1 MHIFLHNRDDHFA
14 SATRRLLRVAL
25 LACIVTTGC
34 ARYVDKP
41 IDAQAQVLLAP
52 LDPQQ
57 LSAHAETHSSIP
69 LPMLDINPNGPWND
83 MQIGV
88 IAVLANPGLKAA
100 RAQGGI
106 ADAQVF
112 AAGLLPDLQI
122 GINADHPDSAGVV
135 NAYGISAGFDI
146 AALLLRSSTRDKA
159 KAAAAEVQKN
169 IAWQEWTVASQAR
182 LLARRLP
189 FLQQQHALAVQAENT
204 AQNLLDLTM
213 KNVAV
218 GNAKLD
224 DLVLRRVALLD
235 TTERA
240 DTLARAVETTRLSL
254 NQTLGASPEQQLP
267 FATISTTHDLSIL
280 DTNALFETA
289 RSERLDL
296 RALRAGYE
304 SQQAETRHAILAQY
318 PLPVLTLNRA
328 RDTTPIY
335 SRGASLALSLP
346 LWNRNRGA
354 IAVAE
359 ATRDQLRIEYESR
372 LHEIRAEIAAQLA
385 ELQRNAMQ
393 SELLQQQLQTMQPEI
408 QTLNS
413 AVQHGDIAL
422 VTYETARAAYLDK
435 QLANL
440 ALKQAATEGEVTLE
454 LTVGVLLWH

>member
-1 MHIFLHNRDDHFA
+1 MRIFLHNRDDRPA
-14 SATRRLLRVAL
+14 SDPRRFLRVAL

-41 IDAQAQVLLAP
+41 IDAHAQSLLAP
-52 LDPQQ
+52 LDSQQ
-57 LSAHAETHSSIP
+57 LSAHAETHSALR
-69 LPMLDINPNGPWND
+69 LPILDIDPAGPWND
-83 MQIGV
+83 MQIGL
-88 IAVLANPGLKAA
+88 IAVLANPALKAA
-100 RAQGGI
+100 RAQSGI

-122 GINADHPDSAGVV
+122 GINIDHPDSAGVV

-146 AALLLRSSTRDKA
+146 AALLLHSSTRAKA
-159 KAAAAEVQKN
+159 KAAAAEVKKN
-169 IAWQEWTVASQAR
+169 IAWQEWTVANQAR

-189 FLQQQHALAVQAENT
+189 FLQQQQALAVDAQNT
-204 AQNLLDLTM
+204 AQNLLDLTT
-213 KNVAV
+213 KNVDA
-218 GNAKLD
+218 GNTKLD
-224 DLVLRRVALLD
+224 DLALRRVALLD
-235 TTERA
+235 TTERVN
-240 DTLARAVETTRLSL
+240 TLARDIETTRLTL
-254 NQTLGASPEQQLP
+254 NQTLGATPEQRLP
-267 FATISTTHDLSIL
+267 FAATSTSRDFSTL
-280 DTNALFETA
+280 DTNSLFETA

-304 SQQAETRHAILAQY
+304 SQQAETRHTILAQY

-335 SRGASLALSLP
+335 SKGASLALTLP

-359 ATRDQLRIEYESR
+359 ATREQLRIEYESR

-385 ELQRNAMQ
+385 ELQRSATQ
-393 SELLQQQLQTMQPEI
+393 SELLQQQLQKMQPEI
-408 QTLNS
+408 QALNN

-435 QLANL
+435 QIANL
-440 ALKQAATEGEVTLE
+440 ALAQAAAEGEVTLE

>member
-1 MHIFLHNRDDHFA
+1 MSIFLHRYDDHAAFDP
-14 SATRRLLRVAL
+14 RRFLCAIL
-25 LACIVTTGC
+25 LACAAMSGC

-41 IDAQAQVLLAP
+41 IDAHAQSLLAP

-57 LSAHAETHSSIP
+57 LSARAETHSSLP
-69 LPMLDINPNGPWND
+69 LPMLDINPAGPWND
-83 MQIGV
+83 MQIGL
-88 IAVLANPGLKAA
+88 IAVLANPGLKAT

-122 GINADHPDSAGVV
+122 GISADHPDSAGVV

-146 AALLLRSSTRDKA
+146 AALLLHSATRAKA

-169 IAWQEWTVASQAR
+169 IAWQEWTVANQAR
-182 LLARRLP
+182 LLARRLA
-189 FLQQQHALAVQAENT
+189 FLQQQLALATQAENT
-204 AQNLLDLTM
+204 AQNLLDLTS
-213 KNVAV
+213 KNVAA
-218 GNAKLD
+218 GDAKLD
-224 DLVLRRVALLD
+224 DLALRRVALLD

-240 DTLARAVETTRLSL
+240 NTLARDIETTRLSL
-254 NQTLGASPEQQLP
+254 NQTLGATPEQRLP
-267 FATISTTHDLSIL
+267 FAAKSTSRDFSKL
-280 DTNALFETA
+280 DINSLFETA

-304 SQQAETRHAILAQY
+304 SQQAETRHTILAQY

-335 SRGASLALSLP
+335 SKGASLALTLP

-359 ATRDQLRIEYESR
+359 ATREQLRIEYESR

-385 ELQRNAMQ
+385 ELQRGAMQ
-393 SELLQQQLQTMQPEI
+393 SELLQQQLQKMQPEI
-408 QTLNS
+408 QALNN

-422 VTYETARAAYLDK
+422 VTYETARATYLDK
-435 QLANL
+435 QIANL
-440 ALKQAATEGEVTLE
+440 ALAQAAAEGEVTLE